1 MRSSYLRI
9 TFALIAAM
17 LFTFVVTSFG
27 DDFLVIKKKDG
38 TTQRV
43 PLNFSP
49 EEIESF
55 KVEPS
60 TEPGAPPAKPSAEE
74 PQPKPLEI
82 SPRGPAPDSGATK

>member
-9 TFALIAAM
+9 TFALIAAI

-27 DDFLVIKKKDG
+27 EDYLVIKKKDG
-38 TTQRV
+38 TTQKV

-49 EEIESF
+49 EDIESF

-60 TEPGAPPAKPSAEE
+60 TGAGAQPG
-74 PQPKPLEI
+74 
-82 SPRGPAPDSGATK
+82 RWR